1 MENLF
6 LTIVNMSITAT
17 WAVLVF
23 TLLRPLLKKV
33 PKWVNC
39 FLWGIVALRLC
50 LPFSL
55 ESVFSLIPTAET
67 IPTNI
72 TTSANPQIDTGVG
85 VVNSVVN
92 PVISDSFTPDPSYSV
107 NPLQVVVSVA
117 SYIWIVGLVLMVIYC
132 AVSYIMLKRKV
143 SASVHYNNNIYYCD
157 NIETPFILGVIKPK
171 IYIPSGVNENDL
183 QFILEHEKSHIKR
196 KDYLIKPLSFL
207 ILSVYWF
214 NPAIWLW
221 YILLCRD
228 IESACDEKA
237 IKFYDSEY
245 KKLYST
251 ALLNC
256 STQKRIIMACPVAFG
271 ETGVKQR
278 IKSVLNYKNPATWV
292 VGFAIILTVWLTI
305 FFVTNPENSDFN
317 NIIDEKGYEVI
328 CVEPSSISMTTI
340 ADNILTRS
348 PEDESNGLKLRFKI
362 YETEAMEVF
371 LEKVDLSEDKKDLFL
386 TFSIEYND
394 LNDWGIIYSPYY
406 KTDKG
411 YSYFLNMGDKVGFY
425 SVTGF
430 TGQCL
435 GEVVSLGSGTEFV
448 VKIEKEW
455 LEKSKD
461 SKISIDF
468 KIGEITYKKN
478 DLVKDKLALFLDTE
492 LAEAFDSGKDDK
504 NFNCI
509 DYKIIDE
516 VKNGRE
522 TTIYMSVLWQEYF
535 AVENQELKLI
545 REYHYPVSLTYK
557 NDGELFSKN
566 GFGYK
571 LVRVWIPEN
580 DSYNERVEFSNNFSN
595 EAYNRF
601 VTNKTNFY
609 NYHKNSCLA
618 MTQKNFEMSD
628 NQFLIYAD
636 ANTEGFTHI
645 KDNYYYAVIDKTSE
659 YSGLGLYLCDE
670 NVEMR
675 FICELGTTFLQGAT
689 IGNTFYY
696 IADGYMLHKVVLNEI
711 SKPDLFLEELYN
723 GENTYSIENIELVSG
738 KYIYCEAKH
747 RGLREEYPDWDLV
760 YLKINTGTEEFVE
773 IKKNEI
779 PKPNSDFSELVP
791 EIEKVL
797 NATTNNIFVQR
808 MNFNFESNGSFESGL
823 ITVQF
828 YDKTSNGFARIGN
841 ILIAEDFSVFFNEY
855 EDFKEVAPL
864 GKDRLTTIDKILE
877 KVNIIDN
884 SNFCLKNIE
893 TTPDSFQLIYFGK
906 ALLENG
912 VEREEPYTLY
922 YDSLSYVFS
931 ENSKAKYF
939 SLTNNKI
946 KKSSKP
952 TVTER
957 NAKYI
962 SGKEF
967 FILTPYYK
975 TEEALNKAFEDS
987 SGIAG
992 DLLFVSFDEEP
1003 KAVVPTIEAL
1013 TTEATTENIKVPT
1026 SQVFKTDNISR
1037 ITFYSYYG
1045 SGKGS
1050 VVPAENMTEII
1061 NWLGSFKIDK
1071 KAPDILPPGTGTN
1084 WVEIEYSYGTVVK
1097 KALDYVMVDG
1107 VQYKTK
1113 SDNAPGCYWDILS
1126 KTSYTT
1132 DSDTAGV
1139 PSNKGKLVT
1148 SNTPPVNTTSPEGY
1162 TTPYV
1167 DYFTPEGE
1175 RVFVYYVFE

>member
-17 WAVLVF
+17 WVVLAF

-55 ESVFSLIPTAET
+55 ESVFSLIPTTET

-72 TTSANPQIDTGVG
+72 TTSAKPQIDTGVG

-92 PVISDSFTPDPSYSV
+92 PVISESFTPDPSYSA
-107 NPLQVVVSVA
+107 NPLQVIVGVA
-117 SYIWIVGLVLMVIYC
+117 SYIWLVGLVFMVLYC
-132 AVSYIMLKRKV
+132 VISYIMLKRKV

-171 IYIPSGVNENDL
+171 IYIPSGVNESDL

-196 KDYLIKPLSFL
+196 KDYLVKPLSFL

-237 IKFYDSEY
+237 IKFYDNEY

-256 STQKRIIMACPVAFG
+256 STQKRMIMACPVAFG

-278 IKSVLNYKNPATWV
+278 IKSVLNYKQPAFWV

-305 FFVTNPENSDFN
+305 FFVTNPEND
-317 NIIDEKGYEVI
+317 K
-328 CVEPSSISMTTI
+328 
-340 ADNILTRS
+340 
-348 PEDESNGLKLRFKI
+348 
-362 YETEAMEVF
+362 
-371 LEKVDLSEDKKDLFL
+371 LEKILSEDCYQIINATEKKMSFEFMSSAIRPEMSEDGNYKVKSNPFVVNDFLELQFTELLSRDDRYTL
-386 TFSIEYND
+386 TFKAEYQALPD
-394 LNDWGIIYSPYY
+394 EGTIYIVNANQF
-406 KTDKG
+406 DG
-411 YSYFLNMGDKVGFY
+411 GLELGDKILL
-425 SVTGF
+425 SDSS
-430 TGQCL
+430 
-435 GEVVSLGSGTEFV
+435 EVLNNEDVYVATCSSQGPGTEFSFSVPKIWFEDRQDNKIV
-448 VKIEKEW
+448 VTLDM
-455 LEKSKD
+455 LEVV
-461 SKISIDF
+461 
-468 KIGEITYKKN
+468 YKKI
-478 DLVKDKLALFLDTE
+478 DSSEEEKTE
-492 LAEAFDSGKDDK
+492 
-504 NFNCI
+504 
-509 DYKIIDE
+509 
-516 VKNGRE
+516 
-522 TTIYMSVLWQEYF
+522 
-535 AVENQELKLI
+535 
-545 REYHYPVSLTYK
+545 
-557 NDGELFSKN
+557 
-566 GFGYK
+566 
-571 LVRVWIPEN
+571 
-580 DSYNERVEFSNNFSN
+580 
-595 EAYNRF
+595 
-601 VTNKTNFY
+601 
-609 NYHKNSCLA
+609 NYV
-618 MTQKNFEMSD
+618 
-628 NQFLIYAD
+628 YAD
-636 ANTEGFTHI
+636 ENTGTLYRV
-645 KDNYYYAVIDKTSE
+645 KDNYYYGVINKNN
-659 YSGLGLYLCDE
+659 YQNIGLFLKEVDGD
-670 NVEMR
+670 NR
-675 FICELGTTFLQGAT
+675 FICDLNTSDISQSVVVD
-689 IGNTFYY
+689 NTFYY
-696 IADGYMLHKVVLNEI
+696 KGSDFNLHKVELKEDAKAEYFI
-711 SKPDLFLEELYN
+711 EELYH
-723 GENTYSIENIELVSG
+723 GDTYYSIDELFTVSG
-738 KYIYCEAKH
+738 GFIYCSAKH

-760 YLKINTGTEEFVE
+760 FLKLNTKTEKYE
-773 IKKNEI
+773 IIDKNEI
-779 PKPNSDFSELVP
+779 PKVDSDFSALVP

-797 NATTNNIFVQR
+797 NATANNIFVQR

-828 YDKTSNGFARIGN
+828 YNKNSNGFARIGN
-841 ILIAEDFSVFFNEY
+841 IIIADDFSVFFNEY
-855 EDFKEVAPL
+855 EDFKDVSPL

-877 KVNIIDN
+877 KAGVIDN
-884 SNFCLKNIE
+884 TNFCLKNVE
-893 TTPDSFQLIYFGK
+893 KTPDNFQLIYFGK

-931 ENSKAKYF
+931 ENIKAKYF
-939 SLTNNKI
+939 SLKNGKI
-946 KKSSKP
+946 QKGSKP
-952 TVTER
+952 TSVER
-957 NAKYI
+957 KAKYI

-967 FILTPYYK
+967 FILTPYYQ
-975 TEEALNKAFEDS
+975 TEEPLNKAFEDS

-1003 KAVVPTIEAL
+1003 KAVEPTTESKR
-1013 TTEATTENIKVPT
+1013 TEATSENIKIPT

-1050 VVPAENMTEII
+1050 VVPKENMTEII

-1084 WVEIEYSYGTVVK
+1084 CVEIEYSNGTVVK
-1097 KALDYVMVDG
+1097 KALDYVMVDS

-1132 DSDTAGV
+1132 DSDTGGV
-1139 PSNKGKLVT
+1139 PTPKGKLVT
-1148 SNTPPVNTTSPEGY
+1148 SNTPPENTTSPEGY
-1162 TTPYV
+1162 TTPYI

-1175 RVFVYYVFE
+1175 HVYEYYVTE